1 MSLLRDSRLSYVALV
16 EYCDTTFTSGA
27 LFIASGCSVE
37 ANSAFREPS
46 EQCFAETCPAT
57 PLLARFKQQFAK
69 HGATKAVTRI
79 LCLLRGCIYIFIS
92 RYFGL

>member
-37 ANSAFREPS
+37 ANSAIVNLQS
-46 EQCFAETCPAT
+46 NV
-57 PLLARFKQQFAK
+57 LLKLVPQP
-69 HGATKAVTRI
+69 H
-79 LCLLRGCIYIFIS
+79 CLHVLNNNLQNM
-92 RYFGL
+92 GLQKP